1 MISLRKHNKKGK
13 VYETFSLEHNDYDKC
28 CAECAEVIGKFKEHP
43 MKILVN
49 KGRLG
54 YFETPIIFEENV
66 LKTLYDCCYNGD
78 TTIVIGENLEEM
90 VLNVDPFY
98 EEISIVVKKELYK
111 TLKRKILS

>member
-28 CAECAEVIGKFKEHP
+28 CVECAEVISKFKEYP
-43 MKILVN
+43 TKILVN

-54 YFETPIIFEENV
+54 CSEKPIKFEENA

-78 TTIVIGENLEEM
+78 TTVVVEGPEEM

-111 TLKRKILS
+111 TLKKKILS

>member
-1 MISLRKHNKKGK
+1 MISLKKHNKKGK

-28 CAECAEVIGKFKEHP
+28 CVECAEVIGKFKEYP

-66 LKTLYDCCYNGD
+66 SKTLYDCCYNGD
-78 TTIVIGENLEEM
+78 TTVVIEGPEEM

-111 TLKRKILS
+111 TLKKKILS